1 MKYISFCLIII
12 LFSCKTKQAVVVFTN
27 MRDSTRLELIATPR
41 VVNKL
46 IKENEHTERALISS
60 IKRSLVVEA
69 RNDTKQASIDAKKDV
84 KIAKSNN
91 AVAKSEN
98 RTDRSVENK
107 KTKAIIVAK
116 KQLPNSLKWGAVL
129 LLAII
134 FGWLVIKKKIPF
146 LR

>member
-1 MKYISFCLIII
+1 MKYVPFLLMLIF
-12 LFSCKTKQAVVVFTN
+12 FSCKTKQAVVVYTN
-27 MRDSTRLELIATPR
+27 LRDSTKIELIATPR
-41 VVNKL
+41 VMNKL
-46 IKENEHTERALISS
+46 IKDNGRTERTLISA
-60 IKRSLVVEA
+60 IKRSSIVEA
-69 RNDTKQASIDAKKDV
+69 RNETKQASIDAKKDV

-129 LLAII
+129 LLSLI

>member
-1 MKYISFCLIII
+1 MKYVPLFLMLIF
-12 LFSCKTKQAVVVFTN
+12 FSCKTKQAVVVYTDL
-27 MRDSTRLELIATPR
+27 RDSTKIELIATPR
-41 VVNKL
+41 VVNKF
-46 IKENEHTERALISS
+46 IKGNERTERTLISA
-60 IKRSLVVEA
+60 IKRSLIVEA

-84 KIAKSNN
+84 KVARSNN

-129 LLAII
+129 LIAII

>member
-1 MKYISFCLIII
+1 MKYVPFLLMLIF
-12 LFSCKTKQAVVVFTN
+12 FSCKTKQAVVVYTN
-27 MRDSTRLELIATPR
+27 LRDSTKIELIATPI

-46 IKENEHTERALISS
+46 IKDNGRTERTLISA
-60 IKRSLVVEA
+60 IKRSSIVEA
-69 RNDTKQASIDAKKDV
+69 RNETKQNNSDNKRDAE
-84 KIAKSNN
+84 IARLDN
-91 AVAKSEN
+91 AVKKTEARKAA
-98 RTDRSVENK
+98 SVENK

-129 LLAII
+129 LIAII

>member
-1 MKYISFCLIII
+1 MKYVPLFLMLIF
-12 LFSCKTKQAVVVFTN
+12 FSCKTKQAVVVYTN
-27 MRDSTRLELIATPR
+27 LRDSTKIELIATPR
-41 VVNKL
+41 VMNKL
-46 IKENEHTERALISS
+46 IKDNGRTNRTLISA
-60 IKRSLVVEA
+60 IKRSSIVEDK
-69 RNDTKQASIDAKKDV
+69 NETKQASIEAKKDV

-91 AVAKSEN
+91 SVAKSEN

-129 LLAII
+129 LIAII

>member
-1 MKYISFCLIII
+1 MKYISFFLIII

-27 MRDSTRLELIATPR
+27 MRDSTKIELIATPR

-46 IKENEHTERALISS
+46 IKENERTERTLISS
-60 IKRSLVVEA
+60 IKRSSIVDT
-69 RNDTKQASIDAKKDV
+69 RNSTKQASIDAKKDV
-84 KIAKSNN
+84 KMARSNN
-91 AVAKSEN
+91 AVAKNEN
-98 RTDRSVENK
+98 RANKAVAKKEIQSV
-107 KTKAIIVAK
+107 IVAK

-129 LLAII
+129 LLSII

>member
-1 MKYISFCLIII
+1 MKYISFFLIII

-27 MRDSTRLELIATPR
+27 MRDSTKIELIATPR

-46 IKENEHTERALISS
+46 IKENERTERTLISAV
-60 IKRSLVVEA
+60 KRSLIVDA
-69 RNDTKQASIDAKKDV
+69 RNSTKQASIDAKKDV
-84 KIAKSNN
+84 KVARSNN
-91 AVAKSEN
+91 AVAKNEN
-98 RTDRSVENK
+98 RANK
-107 KTKAIIVAK
+107 AVAKKEIQSIIVAK

-129 LLAII
+129 LLSII